1 MSKQSIKNVLQILT
15 WGVFT
20 WSVYSHNAIA
30 VADPLADKFGGAF
43 SLQSAGGNRVSDK
56 DFRGRFMLVYF
67 GFTHCPDICPTELS
81 EITSALDALGE
92 QGEIVQPIFITVDP
106 ARDTPEAL
114 DAYSK
119 SFHPRLL
126 MLTGTEAEIAA
137 VAKVYKVHRRKYLWR
152 QEPQNSRDYGIDHG
166 SLIYLMGPDGKFRTL
181 FPLGTTSEKMTE
193 TIRKYIAADK
203 LIGN

>member
-1 MSKQSIKNVLQILT
+1 MSKQSIKTVLQILT
-15 WGVFT
+15 CGVFV
-20 WSVYSHNAIA
+20 WSVYSHNAVA

-81 EITSALDALGE
+81 EITAALDALGE
-92 QGEIVQPIFITVDP
+92 QGETVQPIFITVDP

-152 QEPQNSRDYGIDHG
+152 QEPQNSSDYGVDHG

-181 FPLGTTSEKMTE
+181 FPLKTTSEKMTE
-193 TIRKYIAADK
+193 TIRKYIAGEK